1 MLYMPRPA
9 IWRGGFSISGVDF
22 GCFSTKYGDCEALEE
37 REEQANFTLFVCL
50 YIISIVLKVLIDLRD
65 LKDLI
70 DFKQTTILIFFLKI
84 LLSPFREGRGRQ
96 IMKKLFTFLLALV
109 ASVSTTFAHDATI
122 GNIYYLLDSD
132 YKTATVTYRG
142 EYYDDYNKEYSGS
155 VVIPSSVTYN
165 GTTYRVTS
173 IGSHAFDGCD
183 SLLSFTYQGTLAQWK
198 KIKLGYF
205 WKTPISTAVLH
216 CTDGDVEI

>member
-1 MLYMPRPA
+1 
-9 IWRGGFSISGVDF
+9 
-22 GCFSTKYGDCEALEE
+22 
-37 REEQANFTLFVCL
+37 
-50 YIISIVLKVLIDLRD
+50 
-65 LKDLI
+65 
-70 DFKQTTILIFFLKI
+70 
-84 LLSPFREGRGRQ
+84 
-96 IMKKLFTFLLALV
+96 MKKLFTFLLALV

-173 IGSHAFDGCD
+173 IGKKAFAFCYPLTSITILDSVKSIGWNAFLDCVPLKEICIPNSVTSIGSHAFFGCE
-183 SLLSFTYQGTLAQWK
+183 SLTTITFQGTIAQWK
-198 KIKLGYF
+198 EIALDEN
-205 WKTPISTAVLH
+205 WKDKVPTKVVH